1 MTEQDVVE
9 EVEAELEKLSV
20 ADVLLHTASTVATLA
35 YRGLTTEHRD
45 LDQVRLAI
53 DSLQTLLPLLD
64 GQLPGEIQRD
74 FRTAVANLQL
84 AYADAVGHLQ

>member
-1 MTEQDVVE
+1 VTEQ
-9 EVEAELEKLSV
+9 EVADQIEAELAKLSV

-35 YRGLTTEHRD
+35 YRKLAPEERD

-64 GQLPGEIQRD
+64 RELPDEVQRD
-74 FRTAVANLQL
+74 FRLAVANLQL